1 VFSLEVKVQYNT
13 DTDRQNVLD
22 ANKDK
27 FLIEEQNITE
37 GNFLI
42 FTDEKPITQ
51 EITDLKAQLQT
62 SQEAI
67 DFLLMG
73 GM

>member
-1 VFSLEVKVQYNT
+1 MEVKVQYNT

>member
-1 VFSLEVKVQYNT
+1 MQYNT